1 MDVQHPRRRR
11 WGAARTAVLAAVV
24 AIAVTG
30 CSAEAQ
36 RGWMPGNDDGTQVT
50 NQTERI
56 TNLWVG
62 SWIAALAVG
71 VIVWGLIL
79 WCVTVYR
86 KRKDDDV
93 LPIQLRYHVPLEIM
107 YTVIPVLMIGVF
119 FAYTARDMSALEDT
133 SAEPDVTVE
142 VYGKQWS
149 WDFNY
154 LDEDVWDTGVHV
166 DDIGAPGNPETLPT
180 LYLPVDQR
188 VEFHL
193 RSRDVIHSFWVPAF
207 LYKKDMFP
215 QDLRVFQVVPTAEGV
230 YAGKCAEFCGEH
242 HSGMLFNVAVVSQEE
257 YDAHIESLREAGQTG
272 RLGPEL
278 DRIQSRGD
286 DNAIP
291 SGEGG
296 TADGTE
302 D

>member
-1 MDVQHPRRRR
+1 
-11 WGAARTAVLAAVV
+11 
-24 AIAVTG
+24 
-30 CSAEAQ
+30 
-36 RGWMPGNDDGTQVT
+36 MPGYDDGQQVT

-56 TNLWVG
+56 TTLWVG
-62 SWIAALAVG
+62 SWIAALFVG
-71 VIVWGLIL
+71 VVVWGLIV

-107 YTVIPVLMIGVF
+107 YTVVPILMVGVLF
-119 FAYTARDMSALEDT
+119 YYTARDMSAIEDVT
-133 SAEPDVTVE
+133 TEEPDVVVE
-142 VYGKQWS
+142 VYAKQWS

-154 LDEDVWDTGVHV
+154 LDDDVWDSGVHV
-166 DDIGAPGNPETLPT
+166 EDIGAEGNPETLPT

-215 QDLRVFQVVPTAEGV
+215 QSERTFQVVPTREGV

-242 HSGMLFNVAVVSQEE
+242 HSGMLFNVAVVSQDE
-257 YDAHIESLREAGQTG
+257 YDEHIESLRDAGQTG

-278 DRIQSRGD
+278 DRLQSRGD
-286 DNAIP
+286 DNSVP
-291 SGEGG
+291 TGESG
-296 TADGTE
+296 TPADE
-302 D
+302 ENS